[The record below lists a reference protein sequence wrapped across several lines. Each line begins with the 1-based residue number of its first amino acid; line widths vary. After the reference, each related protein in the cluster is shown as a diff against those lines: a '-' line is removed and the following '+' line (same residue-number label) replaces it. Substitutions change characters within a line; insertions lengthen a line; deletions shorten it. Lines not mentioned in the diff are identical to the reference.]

1 MWLIVIVLVYL
12 AWKSVHERRWAWVWG
27 SLCAMKLKPFLKIIK
42 WCWTFLVII
51 FNDLDCEYVNVLRY
65 LGNTVQSHSCV
76 SIISFFLRVHG
87 CAYSLLW
94 KASDEW
100 KKHKYNRVP
109 RREKNA
115 KERNREMRKNA
126 WTDKSVA
133 DPQRGRERAKKSMSF
148 SDAQRR
154 QRLWKCTQISNKA
167 KEKCMASN
175 GVNKQ
180 LSSIN
185 IPYMTSW
192 WTEMR

>member
-1 MWLIVIVLVYL
+1 MFIELIVSTYLFGFMNLIRPTDHSPECVGLCKMWLIVIVLVYL

-109 RREKNA
+109 RREKMQR
-115 KERNREMRKNA
+115 KGTERWEKMHEQ
-126 WTDKSVA
+126 T
-133 DPQRGRERAKKSMSF
+133 
-148 SDAQRR
+148 
-154 QRLWKCTQISNKA
+154 KA
-167 KEKCMASN
+167 
-175 GVNKQ
+175 
-180 LSSIN
+180 
-185 IPYMTSW
+185 
-192 WTEMR
+192 